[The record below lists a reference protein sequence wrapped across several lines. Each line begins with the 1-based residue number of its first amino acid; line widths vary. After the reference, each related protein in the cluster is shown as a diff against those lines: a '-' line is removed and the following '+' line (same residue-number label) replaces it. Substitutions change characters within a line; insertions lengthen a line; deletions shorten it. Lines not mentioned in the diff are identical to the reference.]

1 MARPRIEIGTYGTI
15 KLDEIR
21 DEWHRARAYYR
32 FSDGKLKQVER
43 FDTTGPKAKARL
55 VKALKTIDTGAT
67 GTMKATTRLR
77 ELARRFIDEKR
88 DVGRSTSTLETYQF
102 AADRIAET
110 IGELTIAEAT
120 PERLQAY
127 LTATNKAHG
136 HGAAKNSRSVL
147 SGMFGIAVR
156 NGAVKENPVR
166 ELERISKRGK
176 PGSEAL
182 PLEKLS
188 VFLDVIRADK
198 ALVARDVPDV
208 LEFLALTGWRI
219 GEACGLEWRSVD
231 FDKGE
236 VTMRSIA
243 VRVKGLGMIL
253 QPTGK
258 TDAASRTVAMP
269 ARLSAML
276 KARRSSMK
284 PNTLVFPTVAGEIRD
299 PNNTER
305 DWRERREELGFGG
318 LTTHS
323 LRKMVAT
330 ALDDAGMSAREIADH
345 LGHANPSVTQD
356 VYMQRN
362 RASSRAAQV
371 LGDLFS
377 ESH

>member
-1 MARPRIEIGTYGTI
+1 MARPRIEVGTFGKI

-21 DEWHRARAYYR
+21 PGWHRARTYFR
-32 FSDGKLKQVER
+32 FSNGKLKQVER
-43 FDTTGPKAKARL
+43 FGTSPSLATKN
-55 VKALKTIDTGAT
+55 LKTALLTIDHGAT
-67 GTMKATTRLR
+67 GTMKPTTRVR
-77 ELARRFIDEKR
+77 ELAARFIQEKR
-88 DVGRSTSTLETYQF
+88 DSGRSTSTVETYQF
-102 AADRIAET
+102 AANRITEE
-110 IGELTIAEAT
+110 IGSLTVAEAT

-127 LTATNKAHG
+127 LTRTNKLHG

-188 VFLDVIRADK
+188 VFLDAIRADK

-243 VRVKGLGMIL
+243 VRVKGVGMIL

-269 ARLSAML
+269 AKLSAML
-276 KARRSSMK
+276 KARRSSME
-284 PNTLVFPTVAGEIRD
+284 PNTLVFPTVAGEIHD

-305 DWRERREELGFGG
+305 DWRDRREELGFAG

-362 RASSRAAQV
+362 RASRKAAQT
-371 LGDLFS
+371 LEELFP